1 MTDNIPRAARK
12 PKRAWISEATME
24 LLEHRKALAEAGLME
39 DARGMAN
46 MIKKAA
52 REDKEEWIKGRLEE
66 KFWDPIKEVT
76 KKPSPQ
82 VVALKRGKEWG
93 NEGQEGGPHRCM
105 QTTKPRNNGGRRR
118 ISEKKGRRCRT
129 RDGAMP
135 QSAGDREL

>member
-1 MTDNIPRAARK
+1 MKDNIPRAAKK

-24 LLEHRKALAEAGLME
+24 LLEHGKALAEAGLME
-39 DARGMAN
+39 DARGMDK

-82 VVALKRGKEWG
+82 VVALKRGKGWG
-93 NEGQEGGPHRCM
+93 NDGAEGGAAEVYAEHLA
-105 QTTKPRNNGGRRR
+105 Q
-118 ISEKKGRRCRT
+118 EQWEQEEEEVEEGRRCRT
-129 RDGAMP
+129 RAGAP
-135 QSAGDREL
+135 PR